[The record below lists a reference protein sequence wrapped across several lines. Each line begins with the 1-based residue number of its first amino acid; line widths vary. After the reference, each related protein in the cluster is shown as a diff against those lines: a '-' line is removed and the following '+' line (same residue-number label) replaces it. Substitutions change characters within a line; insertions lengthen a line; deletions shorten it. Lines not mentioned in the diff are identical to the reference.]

1 MFNKTPK
8 KDLEKILKNII
19 KYISLYNKKLDY
31 LNKDLKNKEE
41 QYLNYKFNIS
51 NKIKELQKE
60 LEILNETKVDIL
72 NNLNKYKDKK
82 WKLFS

>member
-8 KDLEKILKNII
+8 KDLEKILKNIT

-72 NNLNKYKDKK
+72 NNLDKYKDKK
-82 WKLFS
+82 WKLLF